1 MSDNL
6 LQRISTSVSAAAEL
20 NKHAERLRSAR
31 MEEVE
36 AVSQRRKHRNS
47 QAIQQNAPIQSI
59 PHSLTMPNLTKSS
72 GDLCAN
78 LPANPTTWS
87 PSELAMYLSHVLNLG
102 PARLIA
108 DIRTYVISAGMSGRK
123 FLQMTTREFQSS
135 GLNQNWVKMMRE
147 ARNRLRRECR
157 RNRSET
163 HEVDWED
170 DEQGSPDPV
179 QSESPQTTAAQN
191 QNQNHPSKF
200 ISVGQVRGITRYFE
214 EEDLNIRRTPASCQ
228 GGVVDDPDESYLVKN
243 YRNLRSYDP
252 SSPLATKTSPG
263 LPLSRDTISRLSR
276 TCSRASSIESFGSV
290 LSSDVIDITSIPQIP
305 PALICDN
312 MIEAERSVEWNE
324 GTTLSRS
331 PSPLGSVPMM
341 SDSPPTSSESLPPH
355 QKKYGYPALQV
366 QPLGLSIKSGRSAR
380 KDLHIPIPT
389 PPLPERKGSLGSLS
403 SIVEQPNA
411 THVILSNNVYPTASA
426 SVIDTPRAP
435 SLQNCT
441 CNVSSSHY
449 KPRTLDESDVC
460 VNPGTSDSLNPD
472 DGRDECFLIK
482 ELLAHTEEIL
492 NTPQKKPRLEPLGL
506 PSGFHSDHHSRDTI
520 LVSASKLKAM
530 ERSLFQIEHKLK
542 RSKSKEFL
550 IDSRDVSGTSVRS
563 EKLADDPTSWSE
575 LGGYIVMATLG
586 LGIVAGRVLAFKTFG
601 WKKS

>member
-6 LQRISTSVSAAAEL
+6 LQRITTSVSAAAEL
-20 NKHAERLRSAR
+20 NKHAERLRSVR

-36 AVSQRRKHRNS
+36 AVSQRRKHRHS
-47 QAIQQNAPIQSI
+47 QVVQQNACIRSI
-59 PHSLTMPNLTKSS
+59 PHSVTMPNLPKSS

-108 DIRTYVISAGMSGRK
+108 DIRAYVIGAGMGGRK
-123 FLQMTTREFQSS
+123 FLQMTRQEFQDS
-135 GLNQNWVKMMRE
+135 GLNQNWVKMMSE

-163 HEVDWED
+163 HDQVDWED
-170 DEQGSPDPV
+170 DEKGSPDPL
-179 QSESPQTTAAQN
+179 QGESPHTTASRI

-200 ISVGQVRGITRYFE
+200 ISAGQVRGITKYFE
-214 EEDLNIRRTPASCQ
+214 DEDPKIRLTPAPFQ
-228 GGVVDDPDESYLVKN
+228 GGVVDDSDQSFLVKT
-243 YRNLRSYDP
+243 YRSYRPYDP
-252 SSPLATKTSPG
+252 SSPLATKTAPA
-263 LPLSRDTISRLSR
+263 LPPSRDAISRLSR
-276 TCSRASSIESFGSV
+276 TCSRTSSIDSFGSV
-290 LSSDVIDITSIPQIP
+290 LSTDEIDITSIPQIP
-305 PALICDN
+305 PALICN
-312 MIEAERSVEWNE
+312 TLVEAEKSVEWNE
-324 GTTLSRS
+324 GTTLFRS
-331 PSPLGSVPMM
+331 PSPLGNLHRM
-341 SDSPPTSSESLPPH
+341 SDSPPTSSNNLALH
-355 QKKYGYPALQV
+355 QNKYECSNLQART
-366 QPLGLSIKSGRSAR
+366 LNLSIKSGRSAL

-389 PPLPERKGSLGSLS
+389 LPLPDGKEVSGLLS
-403 SIVEQPNA
+403 SIVGQADA
-411 THVILSNNVYPTASA
+411 TLPLNTVSPIAST
-426 SVIDTPRAP
+426 SIINSSRAL

-441 CNVSSSHY
+441 CNASSSY
-449 KPRTLDESDVC
+449 SNPQTLGESDVC
-460 VNPGTSDSLNPD
+460 DNSNLD

-492 NTPQKKPRLEPLGL
+492 STPQKKPRLEPLGL

-530 ERSLFQIEHKLK
+530 ERSMFEIEDRLK
-542 RSKSKEFL
+542 RSKSKEIL
-550 IDSRDVSGTSVRS
+550 MNSREVSGTSVRS
-563 EKLADDPTSWSE
+563 DRMADDPTSWSE

-586 LGIVAGRVLAFKTFG
+586 LGIVAGRVLASKTLG